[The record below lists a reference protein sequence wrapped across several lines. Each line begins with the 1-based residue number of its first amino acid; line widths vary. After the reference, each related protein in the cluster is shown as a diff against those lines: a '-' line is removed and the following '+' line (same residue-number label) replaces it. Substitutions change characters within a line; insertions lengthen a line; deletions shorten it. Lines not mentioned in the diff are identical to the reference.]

1 MPFDRSESCAPPTST
16 GPGRVRDPQRRKG
29 GGDGN
34 RSRDGL
40 DVYLDR
46 VGSYSLMSA
55 EEEHCA
61 AERLVQL
68 RRELWLASFS
78 WPMTHEWVIAMVE
91 QTLGGDLPRERL
103 DDLARRAAGDDAF
116 VLAEPGANVDP
127 ILAECAAAFVRLDCD
142 GHAGD
147 KIAARLERTGGAE
160 PGEPMLPVGPE
171 HPQMRAWSE
180 RVRACHARLLRAR
193 NAFVCA
199 NLRLVVKVAQRIGRD
214 RMALQDRVQEGNLGL
229 LKAVE
234 RFDPARG
241 CRFST
246 YAAWWIRHAITR
258 ALVDRARTVRIPAH
272 LHTVYL
278 KSTKAQQR
286 LRGRLG
292 RPPTLAEVAAEI
304 SEPAERVRVAE
315 GAMELRSVSLDAP
328 ASNADSRPVS
338 DVLDNGDPCEWGERM
353 DARRNGR
360 IAAAALAELDRTEL
374 DILRHRFGL
383 DGTRRLTLREIGER
397 YDRSHE
403 RIRQLQNRALEKLR
417 EAIESSPVAT
427 AAVA

>member
-1 MPFDRSESCAPPTST
+1 MPFDCPEGSAPPPSPRRKPSES
-16 GPGRVRDPQRRKG
+16 R
-29 GGDGN
+29 

-46 VGSYSLMSA
+46 VGAFSLMSA
-55 EEEHCA
+55 DEERRA

-68 RRELWLASFS
+68 RRELWLALLS
-78 WPMTHEWVIAMVE
+78 WPATREWVIAMVE
-91 QTLGGDLPRERL
+91 QTIGGELPRERL
-103 DDLARRAAGDDAF
+103 SELADRRARECS
-116 VLAEPGANVDP
+116 LAIFEPGANVDP
-127 ILAECAAAFVRLDCD
+127 VLAECAAAFVRLDSD
-142 GHAGD
+142 GHTADRIVERLRPGHTGD
-147 KIAARLERTGGAE
+147 VKT
-160 PGEPMLPVGPE
+160 PTLPVGPE
-171 HPQMRAWSE
+171 HPHMQGWTD
-180 RVRACHARLLRAR
+180 RVRRSHARLLRAR

-199 NLRLVVKVAQRIGRD
+199 NLRLVVRVAQRIGRD
-214 RMALQDRVQEGNLGL
+214 RMPLQDRVQEGNLGL

-234 RFDPARG
+234 RFDPGRG

-286 LRGRLG
+286 LRSRLG

-304 SEPAERVRVAE
+304 SEPAERVRIAE

-328 ASNADSRPVS
+328 ASAGDTRPISEILESGDS
-338 DVLDNGDPCEWGERM
+338 CEWGERM

-383 DGTRRLTLREIGER
+383 DGARRLTLREIGER

-417 EAIESSPVAT
+417 AAIESSPVLT

>member
-1 MPFDRSESCAPPTST
+1 MTAD
-16 GPGRVRDPQRRKG
+16 
-29 GGDGN
+29 
-34 RSRDGL
+34 
-40 DVYLDR
+40 
-46 VGSYSLMSA
+46 
-55 EEEHCA
+55 EERLA
-61 AERLVQL
+61 GERLVQL
-68 RRELWLASFS
+68 RRELWLAALS
-78 WPMTHEWVIAMVE
+78 WPVTRGWVIAMV
-91 QTLGGDLPRERL
+91 QHTLGGEVPCEPL
-103 DDLARRAAGDDAF
+103 DQLADRRAREDAF
-116 VLAEPGANVDP
+116 VGWEPGANVDP
-127 ILAECAAAFVRLDCD
+127 VLAECAAAFVRLDCD
-142 GHAGD
+142 GHAAD
-147 KIAARLERTGGAE
+147 RIAARLGSRAGAE
-160 PGEPMLPVGPE
+160 PGGPMLPLGPD

-180 RVRACHARLLRAR
+180 RVRECHARLLRAR

-199 NLRLVVKVAQRIGRD
+199 NLRLVVKVAQRIGRE
-214 RMALQDRVQEGNLGL
+214 RMPLPDRVQEGNLGL

-234 RFDPARG
+234 RFDPGRG

-286 LRGRLG
+286 LRSRLG

-304 SEPAERVRVAE
+304 SEPAERVRIAE

-328 ASNADSRPVS
+328 ASAADTRPVA

-360 IAAAALAELDRTEL
+360 IAEAALAELDRTEL

-383 DGTRRLTLREIGER
+383 DGACRLTLREIGER

-417 EAIESSPVAT
+417 EAIEASPVAT

>member
-1 MPFDRSESCAPPTST
+1 MPFDCPQTSASWPRSN
-16 GPGRVRDPQRRKG
+16 RRK
-29 GGDGN
+29 
-34 RSRDGL
+34 RTTQACSRDGL
-40 DVYLDR
+40 DAYLD
-46 VGSYSLMSA
+46 GIGAYALMSA
-55 EEEHCA
+55 ADERRA

-68 RRELWLASFS
+68 RHELWFALLS
-78 WPMTHEWVIAMVE
+78 WSSTRSWVIALVE
-91 QTLGGDLPRERL
+91 QTLAGDIPSERL
-103 DDLARRAAGDDAF
+103 DELERCRDRDTLVGF
-116 VLAEPGANVDP
+116 EPGANDDP
-127 ILAECAAAFVRLDCD
+127 IVAECVAAFVRLDCD
-142 GHAGD
+142 AR
-147 KIAARLERTGGAE
+147 AADRIVRRLDASADDVE
-160 PGEPMLPVGPE
+160 PALPVE
-171 HPQMRAWSE
+171 RRHPSMERWAD
-180 RVRACHARLLRAR
+180 RVRTAHARMLRAR

-199 NLRLVVKVAQRIGRD
+199 NLRLVVKVAQRIGRE
-214 RMALQDRVQEGNLGL
+214 RMPLQDRVQEGNLGL
-229 LKAVE
+229 MKAVE

-286 LRGRLG
+286 LRSRLG
-292 RPPTLAEVAAEI
+292 RPPTAAEVAAEI
-304 SEPAERVRVAE
+304 GEPVERVHVAQR
-315 GAMELRSVSLDAP
+315 AMELRAVSLDSP
-328 ASNADSRPVS
+328 ASTGDARSVS
-338 DVLDNGDPCEWGERM
+338 DVLDSGDPDEWGDRM

-360 IAAAALAELDRTEL
+360 IAESALAELDRTEL

-383 DGTRRLTLREIGER
+383 GGVRRLTLREIGER

-417 EAIESSPVAT
+417 AAIEASPLAT

>member
-1 MPFDRSESCAPPTST
+1 MPFDCPPVRTSRSDRS
-16 GPGRVRDPQRRKG
+16 DRRK
-29 GGDGN
+29 
-34 RSRDGL
+34 RSPRSGEGL
-40 DVYLDR
+40 DAYLD
-46 VGSYSLMSA
+46 GIGAYSLMSA
-55 EEEHCA
+55 EEEHDA

-68 RRELWLASFS
+68 RRELWFALLS
-78 WPMTHEWVIAMVE
+78 WSSTRAWVVAMVE
-91 QTLGGDLPRERL
+91 RTLAGEIPKERL
-103 DDLARRAAGDDAF
+103 EELERCRGRGELHRF
-116 VLAEPGANVDP
+116 EPGANDDP
-127 ILAECAAAFVRLDCD
+127 VVTECVAAFVRLDCD
-142 GHAGD
+142 AR
-147 KIAARLERTGGAE
+147 AADRIVRRLSSFDPNDELQLPME
-160 PGEPMLPVGPE
+160 PSNPSM
-171 HPQMRAWSE
+171 QRWTQ
-180 RVRACHARLLRAR
+180 RVRSAHARLLRAR

-199 NLRLVVKVAQRIGRD
+199 NLRLVVKVAQRIGRE

-229 LKAVE
+229 MKAVE
-234 RFDPARG
+234 RFDPGRG

-286 LRGRLG
+286 LRSRLG
-292 RPPTLAEVAAEI
+292 RPPTIAEVAAEI
-304 SEPAERVRVAE
+304 GEPVERVDVAQ
-315 GAMELRSVSLDAP
+315 GAMELRAVSLDAP
-328 ASNADSRPVS
+328 ASAGDTRAVA
-338 DVLDNGDPCEWGERM
+338 DVLESGDPHEWGERM

-360 IAAAALAELDRTEL
+360 IAADALAELERTEL

-383 DGTRRLTLREIGER
+383 GGVRRLTLREIGER

-417 EAIESSPVAT
+417 AAIESSPIPT